1 MVPKLALSAQG
12 ETALRQSRT
21 ISSFIWL
28 AVLGLMHPRVWLALL
43 NASAQGWLII
53 NLPSTKTP
61 RFLSTAMTSNL
72 VSQPVFTSR
81 ITPSQVGWMDGC
93 PESGI
98 CSLNFVKLIRA
109 LPGPALIYKG
119 FSVRPLYLKEAS
131 APSNL
136 ISSANLLGVPLT
148 PFDSCVQIISENTK
162 ENWP

>member
-1 MVPKLALSAQG
+1 
-12 ETALRQSRT
+12 
-21 ISSFIWL
+21 
-28 AVLGLMHPRVWLALL
+28 
-43 NASAQGWLII
+43 
-53 NLPSTKTP
+53 
-61 RFLSTAMTSNL
+61 
-72 VSQPVFTSR
+72 
-81 ITPSQVGWMDGC
+81 MDGC

-136 ISSANLLGVPLT
+136 ISSANLLRVHLT